1 MGLLRLLVA
10 KKFLKLFY
18 RMGIKIFVW
27 MLVVGT
33 VSGSVT

>member
-18 RMGIKIFVW
+18 RMGIKISVR
-27 MLVVGT
+27 MSAVGT